1 MMVGI
6 SHHIL
11 SPMTY
16 VVDSKRRATM
26 PAGIKPGA
34 AVVYRPDGDGSWRL
48 TVLRPA
54 EAPFAQVRRVKGRLL
69 IVGTQPVDVAG
80 SLREMRDER

>member
-1 MMVGI
+1 M
-6 SHHIL
+6 L
-11 SPMTY
+11 FPMTY

-26 PAGIKPGA
+26 PAGIKPGS
-34 AVVYRPDGDGSWRL
+34 AVDFRPDGDGSWRL

-54 EAPFAQVRRVKGRLL
+54 AAPLAQVRRVKGRLQ
-69 IVGTQPVDVAG
+69 IVGTRPVDVAA